1 MRYGIFGS
9 HTGLPV
15 SEIVLG
21 TGVFGTRWGHGAEP
35 HEALRILNRY
45 AEAGGNFIDTS
56 NNYQFGQSEELLGEF
71 LKKRRDQFV
80 LATKFSQN
88 AMPNSSML
96 ATGNSRLAMVSSVE
110 ASLKRLKTDRIDLY
124 WVHYPDNVTPSEEI
138 VRGFDDLARAGKIL
152 FAGLSNFPAWRVAR
166 AATIAEMRGTLPIAA
181 LQVEHSL
188 VERTTEQELL
198 PMGRA
203 LGLGLVT
210 WSPLGG
216 GLLSGKYRRGETGR
230 AQGLGGRV
238 FHPENSAQRTAV
250 IDELEAVA
258 KELGTTPSRVA
269 IAWVMAMGS
278 QPIVGPRTVEQLED
292 NLGAAEIRLSPEVIA
307 RLDQVSEIPA
317 VFPHRLVPR
326 RDLKQSASGGNEHG
340 VNSGRPAA

>member
-9 HTGLPV
+9 HTGLRV

-21 TGVFGTRWGHGAEP
+21 TGVFGTRWGHGSEP
-35 HEALRILNRY
+35 EEALRILNKY

-71 LKKRRDQFV
+71 LRGRRDEFV
-80 LATKFSQN
+80 LATKFSQSV
-88 AMPNSSML
+88 MPDGNVLS
-96 ATGNSRLAMVSSVE
+96 TGNSRLAMVSSVE
-110 ASLKRLKTDRIDLY
+110 ASLRRLNTDRIDLY

-138 VRGFDDLARAGKIL
+138 VRGFEDLARAGKIL

-166 AATIAEMRGTLPIAA
+166 AATIAEMRGALPIAA

-188 VERTTEQELL
+188 IERTTEQELL
-198 PMGRA
+198 PMGHA
-203 LGLGLVT
+203 LGLGVVT

-216 GLLSGKYRRGETGR
+216 GVLSGKYRRGESGR

-238 FHPENSAQRTAV
+238 FQAENSAQRTAV
-250 IDELEAVA
+250 LDELEAVA
-258 KELGTTPSRVA
+258 KELGTTPSGVA

-278 QPIVGPRTVEQLED
+278 RPIIGPRTVQQLED
-292 NLGAAEIRLSPEVIA
+292 NLGAAEIRLPLEVVA
-307 RLDQVSEIPA
+307 RLDRVSEIPA
-317 VFPHRLVPR
+317 VFPHRLLPK
-326 RDLKQSASGGNEHG
+326 RDLKQMLSGGEG
-340 VNSGRPAA
+340 VRSGWPVA